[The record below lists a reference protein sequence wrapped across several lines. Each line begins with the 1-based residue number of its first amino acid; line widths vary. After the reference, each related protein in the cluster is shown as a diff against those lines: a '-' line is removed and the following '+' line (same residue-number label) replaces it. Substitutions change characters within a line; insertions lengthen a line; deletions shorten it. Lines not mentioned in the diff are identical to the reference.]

1 MNLKTCSYLLLKI
14 TVILNLVLVGLVFA
28 QEPTKNFTISELGSF
43 RIKGLNIGDS
53 NISYP
58 QGTIALNSDA
68 KSLFL
73 VGRVNKQAITEISIP
88 KLVKSNQVE
97 KLEFATYIQ
106 PFREFLSRVPSGNK
120 EKLNRILG
128 MRVIDGQLFVNA
140 VEYYDA
146 DAKNRDTTFI
156 VRDANDLKNSP
167 VAGFFQ
173 LKGRAH
179 AAGWIS
185 KIPKP
190 WNERLSA
197 DYLTGSSSSVPINSR
212 LSMGPSAFTFYPFGV
227 LEPEIKGGLI
237 ITDALLD
244 FSISNP
250 LHKDLNN
257 EFRQNN
263 LWTEISG
270 ATFGFIIPETNFYLT
285 IGNSGGHK
293 DGVGYKY
300 KYPNGKVCPGSCPK
314 NPNDHSNYF
323 WLWDMNELYEV
334 FNGKIS
340 SFSPRPLEVGVF
352 DENHP
357 KREIIGADYDPTKSI
372 LYVVYK
378 DVDRKQDRYVFA
390 PIITAYHIAI
400 N

>member
-1 MNLKTCSYLLLKI
+1 MLL
-14 TVILNLVLVGLVFA
+14 TLVMVRLVFA
-28 QEPTKNFTISELGSF
+28 QEPNNNYTISELGSF
-43 RIKGLNIGDS
+43 RLKGQNIGDS
-53 NISYP
+53 NIAYA

-68 KSLFL
+68 TSLFL
-73 VGRVNKQAITEISIP
+73 VGQVNKQAITEISIP
-88 KLVKSNQVE
+88 DLVKSNQMDD
-97 KLEFATYIQ
+97 LNFATYIQ

-120 EKLNRILG
+120 DKLNRILG

-167 VAGFFQ
+167 IAGFFQ

-185 KIPKP
+185 KIPQNWREKL
-190 WNERLSA
+190 NSS
-197 DYLTGSSSSVPINSR
+197 YLVGSSSSVPINSR

-237 ITDALLD
+237 ITEALLD

-257 EFRQNN
+257 KSRQNK

-270 ATFGFIIPETNFYLT
+270 AVFGFIIPDTNLYLT
-285 IGNSGGHK
+285 IGFSGGHEH
-293 DGVGYKY
+293 GVGYKH
-300 KYPNGKVCPGSCPK
+300 KYPNGKVCPGSCAI
-314 NPNDHSNYF
+314 NPSDHSNYF
-323 WLWDMNELYEV
+323 WLWDMNDLYDV
-334 FNGKIS
+334 YNGKIPKHA
-340 SFSPRPLEVGVF
+340 PRPIRVGVF
-352 DENHP
+352 DKNYP
-357 KREIIGADYDPTKSI
+357 KREILGADYDAKKSI

-378 DVDRKQDRYVFA
+378 DVDKKDPYVAA
-390 PIITAYHIAI
+390 PIITGYKISAI
-400 N
+400 D